1 LTVAREKTER
11 LLNLFIALTAATRPL
26 GREELRAALAD
37 HYGRD
42 QSDDAFEKMFERDKD
57 ELRSM
62 GIPLETVTNAHNEV
76 LGYRIHD
83 NRMQMP
89 QIDLTAQ
96 EAAVIAAAAALW
108 TTASV
113 ATTARSAQIKLEAV
127 GHRQAPAD
135 LEMSSYLQAPDSVF
149 EALLEAATKR
159 RQVEFA
165 YRKPGEGSK
174 PRRIEP
180 WGLVSREGHWYLVG
194 HDLDRDNVRV
204 FRLSRIDG
212 DIDARGADGAFTV
225 PEGINLSALVRAST
239 STSRGHVRVQAA
251 SGLAVG
257 LRRIAAV
264 DLDVTEFVL
273 PYTDLDS
280 VVADICAQGDQ
291 VMVIEDSE
299 VRAAVIAHFEGILG

>member
-1 LTVAREKTER
+1 MARDKTER
-11 LLNLFIALTAATRPL
+11 LLNLLIALTAAARPL
-26 GREELRAALAD
+26 GREELRTALAD

-76 LGYRIHD
+76 VGYRIQD
-83 NRMQMP
+83 DRMQMP
-89 QIDLTAQ
+89 RIELTSQ

-113 ATTARSAQIKLEAV
+113 ATTARSGQIKLEAV

-135 LEMSSYLQAPDSVF
+135 LGMASYLQAPDSVF
-149 EALLEAATKR
+149 EALLEAATTR
-159 RQVEFA
+159 RPVEFA
-165 YRKPGEGSK
+165 YRKPGQGPES
-174 PRRIEP
+174 RRVEP

-194 HDLDRDNVRV
+194 HDLDRTDVRV
-204 FRLSRIDG
+204 FRLSRIEG
-212 DIDARGADGAFTV
+212 NIDVTGPDAAFTV
-225 PEGINLSALVRAST
+225 PEDTNLSALVRAST
-239 STSRGHVRVQAA
+239 STSGGVARVQAA

-257 LRRIAAV
+257 LRRLAGV
-264 DLDVTEFVL
+264 DLDVTEFVV
-273 PYTDLDS
+273 PYTDLDA

-291 VMVIEDSE
+291 VMVTEDSD
-299 VRAAVIAHFEGILG
+299 VRAAVIAHLEGITG

>member
-1 LTVAREKTER
+1 MARDKTER
-11 LLNLFIALTAATRPL
+11 LLNLLIALTAAARPL
-26 GREELRAALAD
+26 GREELRSALAD

-76 LGYRIHD
+76 VGYRIQD
-83 NRMQMP
+83 DRMQMP
-89 QIDLTAQ
+89 QIELTAQ

-135 LEMSSYLQAPDSVF
+135 LGMASYLQAPDSVF
-149 EALLEAATKR
+149 EALLEAATTR
-159 RQVEFA
+159 RPVVFA
-165 YRKPGEGSK
+165 YRKPGQGPE

-194 HDLDRDNVRV
+194 HDLDRTDVRV
-204 FRLSRIDG
+204 FRLSRIEG
-212 DIDARGADGAFTV
+212 NIDVTGPEAAFAV
-225 PEGINLSALVRAST
+225 PENTNLSALVRAST
-239 STSRGHVRVQAA
+239 ATSGGAVRVRAGA
-251 SGLAVG
+251 GLAVG
-257 LRRIAAV
+257 LRRLAGV
-264 DLDVTEFVL
+264 DLHVTDFVV

-280 VVADICAQGDQ
+280 VVADICAHGDQ
-291 VMVIEDSE
+291 VMVIEDSD
-299 VRAAVIAHFEGILG
+299 VRAAVIAHLEGILG

>member
-1 LTVAREKTER
+1 LARDKTER
-11 LLNLFIALTAATRPL
+11 LLNLLIALTSAVRPL
-26 GREELRAALAD
+26 GREELRSALAD

-76 LGYRIHD
+76 VGYRIED
-83 NRMQMP
+83 DRMQMP

-127 GHRQAPAD
+127 GHRRAPAD
-135 LEMSSYLQAPDSVF
+135 LGLASYLQAPDSVF
-149 EALLEAATKR
+149 EALLDAATKR

-165 YRKPGEGSK
+165 YRKPGQGPET
-174 PRRIEP
+174 RRIEP

-194 HDLDRDNVRV
+194 HDLDRAGVRV
-204 FRLSRIDG
+204 FRLSMIEGNIDSP
-212 DIDARGADGAFTV
+212 GADASFTV
-225 PEGINLSALVRAST
+225 PDGTDLSALVRAST
-239 STSRGHVRVQAA
+239 STSEGVVRVHAA
-251 SGLAVG
+251 PGLAVG
-257 LRRIAAV
+257 LRRKAGV
-264 DLDVTEFVL
+264 DLDVTEFDV
-273 PYTDLDS
+273 PYTDVDS
-280 VVADICAQGDQ
+280 VVADMCAQADQ
-291 VMVIEDSE
+291 VMVIEGSE
-299 VRAAVIAHFEGILG
+299 VRAAVIAHLEGIMR